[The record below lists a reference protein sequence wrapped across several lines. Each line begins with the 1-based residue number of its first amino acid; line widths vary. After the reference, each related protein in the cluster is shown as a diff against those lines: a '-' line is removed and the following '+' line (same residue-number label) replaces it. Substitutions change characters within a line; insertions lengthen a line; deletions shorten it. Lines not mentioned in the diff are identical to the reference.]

1 MIMIMMSTFIVHD
14 SINSNNDVIMIRKI
28 LLYPVFQVPHQ
39 VGAQSIFDFA
49 IRLDTM
55 HICPN
60 SPKEEGA
67 FV

>member
-1 MIMIMMSTFIVHD
+1 MMTSTFIVHD
-14 SINSNNDVIMIRKI
+14 SINADNDIIMIRKI
-28 LLYPVFQVPHQ
+28 LLHPVFQVPRQ

-49 IRLDTM
+49 VRLDTM
-55 HICPN
+55 HICHN